1 MEARYTYRL
10 RVTPAQARSLQ
21 EVFDSC
27 RFVWN
32 TSLGRWRDLWRYEGL
47 SLSWVETAAELTDWR
62 SRFDWLAAVP
72 VTPQQQVIRDLG
84 KAIRAFFDPK
94 NPAGRPRFKKKGS
107 HSTAS
112 WNANG
117 FALREGRLSVAVRA
131 GRTDLRVVWS
141 RDLPT
146 APKSVTV
153 YRDAAGRWWAS
164 FVVRV
169 EAEDIGVTKESTGL
183 DVGLTTFATTEFPG
197 ADVSNPRF
205 ARQAAKAL
213 ARSHHNLSRK
223 KKGSSNRSRAKTT
236 TAKVYAHTTNQ
247 RKDWQHKEAR
257 KLARR
262 FDRIGVEDLR
272 IKNMVR
278 NRHLAR
284 AISDAGWGDF
294 LAALNWHARK
304 AGHEVVRLDPRNTSQ
319 TCSGCGAKAKH
330 HLGLADRT
338 FLCEECGLV
347 EDRDRNAARN
357 LNPDRWDKSVRVGQG
372 VDGRKTLVP
381 AGTEAA

>member
-84 KAIRAFFDPK
+84 KAIRAFFGPK

-294 LAALNWHARK
+294 LAVLAWQARK

>member
-141 RDLPT
+141 RDVPT

-153 YRDAAGRWWAS
+153 HRDAAGRWWAS

-294 LAALNWHARK
+294 LAVLAWQARK

-381 AGTEAA
+381 AGTLAA